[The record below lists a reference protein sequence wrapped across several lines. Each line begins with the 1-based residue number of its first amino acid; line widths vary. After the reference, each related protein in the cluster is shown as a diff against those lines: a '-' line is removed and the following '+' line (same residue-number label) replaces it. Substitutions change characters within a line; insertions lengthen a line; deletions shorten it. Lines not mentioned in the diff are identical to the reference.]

1 MEHQIK
7 MALNRFPA
15 WQIYILPGRRTICQ
29 ALTIY
34 VNFSAPPGNRTR
46 VTRMGILHD
55 TTTPAALV
63 TNSTSNFKLLLS
75 NQNSLQNSALR
86 VLDLAKY
93 PDVIN
98 NEIIIPLQVKIG
110 DFGLTRDIYASNYY
124 RSDLRGMLPVRW
136 MAPESIVDGLSTT
149 QSDVWAFGVLL
160 WEIVTMGQ
168 TPFQSKT
175 NHEVLAFV
183 PSGGH
188 LEVPPQCPD
197 RLRGL
202 MLGCWSYNP
211 EERPTFA
218 ECREHIGEL
227 LVYQEELSDIPTF
240 YARIQNGTTATTT
253 NGDSKDSWK
262 TTTES
267 ARSQATT
274 IPIGGA
280 APSSSSTTTR
290 LRSTSSA
297 ASPASYLQLLREEQQ
312 RRRSA
317 AASTESSAVNSSS
330 DPIARARARGS
341 SDASSVLSNSM
352 SAYEM
357 PAPLQRARCLCAS
370 VKYQN
375 LMTNHV
381 CPVGRDPMP
390 LPPSPLAVTNEGYAA
405 TSDAFSPSENM
416 NVADSSDGS
425 SDA

>member
-1 MEHQIK
+1 M
-7 MALNRFPA
+7 RR
-15 WQIYILPGRRTICQ
+15 PGIE
-29 ALTIY
+29 
-34 VNFSAPPGNRTR
+34 P
-46 VTRMGILHD
+46 H
-55 TTTPAALV
+55 
-63 TNSTSNFKLLLS
+63 
-75 NQNSLQNSALR
+75 
-86 VLDLAKY
+86 LAKY
-93 PDVIN
+93 QTLLIH

-160 WEIVTMGQ
+160 WEITTMGQ

-240 YARIQNGTTATTT
+240 YARIQATT

-330 DPIARARARGS
+330 DPIARARGS
-341 SDASSVLSNSM
+341 SDASSILSNSM

-375 LMTNHV
+375 LMTSHV

-390 LPPSPLAVTNEGYAA
+390 LPPPPLAVTNEGYAA
-405 TSDAFSPSENM
+405 TGDALSPGENV
-416 NVADSSDGS
+416 NVENSSDT
-425 SDA
+425 SDG

>member
-1 MEHQIK
+1 M
-7 MALNRFPA
+7 
-15 WQIYILPGRRTICQ
+15 
-29 ALTIY
+29 
-34 VNFSAPPGNRTR
+34 
-46 VTRMGILHD
+46 
-55 TTTPAALV
+55 
-63 TNSTSNFKLLLS
+63 
-75 NQNSLQNSALR
+75 
-86 VLDLAKY
+86 
-93 PDVIN
+93 
-98 NEIIIPLQVKIG
+98 KIG

-136 MAPESIVDGLSTT
+136 MAPESLVDGLSTT

-160 WEIVTMGQ
+160 WEITTMGQ
-168 TPFQSKT
+168 TPFHSRT

-202 MLGCWSYNP
+202 MLSCWSYNP

-218 ECREHIGEL
+218 ECREHIKEL
-227 LVYQEELSDIPTF
+227 LVYQEELSNIPTF
-240 YARIQNGTTATTT
+240 YTRIQNGAT
-253 NGDSKDSWK
+253 NGDSKGS
-262 TTTES
+262 S

-274 IPIGGA
+274 IPMGG
-280 APSSSSTTTR
+280 APSSSSSTSR

-297 ASPASYLQLLREEQQ
+297 VSPASYLQLLREEQQ
-312 RRRSA
+312 RRQSA
-317 AASTESSAVNSSS
+317 ANSTWSSAVNSSS
-330 DPIARARARGS
+330 DPTANSRT
-341 SDASSVLSNSM
+341 DASSILSHPM